1 MKKSSKQISC
11 RFDVYRVRGV
21 SLTKTDSL
29 TLILCLG
36 FFYFDILSL
45 IKKKNILGFR
55 VSFDFPAS
63 ACGFLSSSRLYI
75 AWGILFLKVFPGRG
89 ALPYLA
95 LTVVLP

>member
-21 SLTKTDSL
+21 SLIKTDSL
-29 TLILCLG
+29 TLILVL
-36 FFYFDILSL
+36 DILSL